1 MIENLKGSKVLLFEK
16 VEVFQTAFTRVL
28 LDNVVAVMIICI
40 SVRKKEKNKEV
51 YSATHFL
58 FFCNLYVIKPNF
70 IQVSEESVII

>member
-40 SVRKKEKNKEV
+40 SVRKEKNKEV

>member
-40 SVRKKEKNKEV
+40 SVRKKEKKKK
-51 YSATHFL
+51 Y
-58 FFCNLYVIKPNF
+58 
-70 IQVSEESVII
+70 IQLHIFSSFAIFM

>member
-40 SVRKKEKNKEV
+40 SVRKKEKNKV